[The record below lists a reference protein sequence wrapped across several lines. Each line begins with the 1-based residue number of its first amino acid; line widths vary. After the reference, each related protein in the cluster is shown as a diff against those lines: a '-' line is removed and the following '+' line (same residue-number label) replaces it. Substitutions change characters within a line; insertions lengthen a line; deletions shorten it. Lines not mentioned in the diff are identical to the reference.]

1 MLDEQTQLLIASS
14 ADKENSTPLT
24 FITGLK
30 YDTNVVKAL
39 NNLTFLYDPNW
50 EYETGN
56 ATYPIAFFYVRKLTE
71 DMSAEPSQK
80 PLLFYNSE
88 NGKNKDSKSA
98 GLINIVADNI
108 IIKPKT
114 YKLDL
119 LIPMNMNNFFSNGY
133 YNADTITSVNA
144 FLLTSIKEV
153 VSKVGESNI
162 QDWNKQLS
170 VVSNIGA
177 KSLNILKTL
186 LTALYGTELSASSI
200 VTMLCQQQDY
210 NKNSIEYMWRNRRI
224 LKMKMWTGWNF
235 KYLAITNFEVTKT
248 GENGSFFE
256 GTLTCQEMPI
266 LTLKKSSSLSTTFM
280 SSHVSAVLGEGMKVA
295 TEQFINL
302 MEATAGGK

>member
-50 EYETGN
+50 EYETRN

-88 NGKNKDSKSA
+88 NGENKDSKSA

-144 FLLTSIKEV
+144 FTFTA
-153 VSKVGESNI
+153 GENKN
-162 QDWNKQLS
+162 QDWDKQLS

-177 KSLNILKTL
+177 KALNILQTL
-186 LTALYGTELSASSI
+186 LTALYGTELSANSI
-200 VTMLCQQQDY
+200 MTMLCQQQDY

-280 SSHVSAVLGEGMKVA
+280 SSHVSAVLGGGMKVA